1 MPSSLEL
8 VELVVRTMAETA
20 IRNEAY
26 FSDLDAV
33 MGDADFGT
41 SLAGGFRAVL
51 NAWDGYDHSSASA
64 LLLNVAS
71 SITGN
76 TGGCSGPVWGT
87 LFMRCGMT
95 FRGKTELTLADV
107 IAALKNAI
115 EGISKRGGAV
125 VGDKT
130 LLDALND
137 IVLSLES
144 SFTASASDSASSSSA
159 SASSGLS
166 SSEILQKATNAAVEC
181 RETTKS
187 WIAKRGRQS
196 FTGERSIDTYD
207 PGIVAVGEMMKDIVS
222 ALSGVI

>member
-1 MPSSLEL
+1 MGVLNRGH
-8 VELVVRTMAETA
+8 VELVVKTMADTA
-20 IRNEAY
+20 INNEAY

-33 MGDADFGT
+33 MGDADFGA
-41 SLAGGFRAVL
+41 SLAGGFKAVL
-51 NAWDGYDHSSASA
+51 KAWDGYDHSSISS

-87 LFMRCGMT
+87 LFMRCGMS
-95 FRGKTELTLADV
+95 FRGKTELALDDI
-107 IAALKNAI
+107 IAALKSAI
-115 EGISKRGGAV
+115 EGISRRGGAV

-144 SFTASASDSASSSSA
+144 SAASGVPMPEAFALASR
-159 SASSGLS
+159 
-166 SSEILQKATNAAVEC
+166 AAVEC
-181 RETTKS
+181 RETTKG

-196 FTGERSIDTYD
+196 FTGERSIGTYD
-207 PGIVAVGEMMKDIVS
+207 PGIVAIGEMTKSIVA
-222 ALSGVI
+222 ALDGKI